1 MHSPIIRDLLEWDEP
16 HSFFR
21 IPSGLGQGLG
31 IALGT
36 KLAARE
42 RPVVMLIGDGS
53 FLYNPVLPCLTF
65 SKDQNLPILIVIFN
79 NNKYEV
85 MRRTHV
91 QWYPEGVSASEKLHY
106 GVHIENPDYSELAK
120 WTGGVGIT
128 VDKPAA
134 LKDALAK
141 AYASIQAGKTAI
153 VNVMLSE

>member
-1 MHSPIIRDLLEWDEP
+1 
-16 HSFFR
+16 
-21 IPSGLGQGLG
+21 
-31 IALGT
+31 
-36 KLAARE
+36 
-42 RPVVMLIGDGS
+42 
-53 FLYNPVLPCLTF
+53 
-65 SKDQNLPILIVIFN
+65 
-79 NNKYEV
+79 

-120 WTGGVGIT
+120 WTSGTGSR

-134 LKDALAK
+134 LKDALAQ